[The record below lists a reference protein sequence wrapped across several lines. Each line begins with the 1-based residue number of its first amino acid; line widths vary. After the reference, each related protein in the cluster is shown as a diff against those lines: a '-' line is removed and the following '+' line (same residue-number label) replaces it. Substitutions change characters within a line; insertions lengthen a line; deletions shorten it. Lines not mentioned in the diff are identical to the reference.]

1 MYFFLHK
8 IFYHFRK
15 SRGPRAS
22 LTFADQGLHSLHLL
36 NVRFLV
42 DLVVQLVMMSDVI
55 LYVDVKCEVKS
66 CETQVVHVGKA
77 KFV

>member
-1 MYFFLHK
+1 MYFFSRQNILS
-8 IFYHFRK
+8 FSEK
-15 SRGPRAS
+15 SR
-22 LTFADQGLHSLHLL
+22 TFADQGPHSLHLL